1 MAFRGNSDHTLDAK
15 NRLSVP
21 ARHRGELSDRVVL
34 AVPLDLVPCVEIWRP
49 DDHERFFRDALD
61 QLPPLS
67 NERRQLQRFVFGTSH
82 ATDIDSAGRI
92 MVPSP
97 LIGHGQLRKEVVVV
111 GAEDHL
117 EVWDRA
123 QWANQ
128 QPALFEG
135 VAQITARFGH
145 PA

>member
-1 MAFRGNSDHTLDAK
+1 MVFRGNSAHTLDAK

-21 ARHRGELSDRVVL
+21 ARYRGELSERVVL
-34 AVPLDLVPCVEIWRP
+34 AVPLDLAPCVEVWRP
-49 DDHERFFRDALD
+49 DDHDRFFRAALD
-61 QLPPLS
+61 QVPPLS

-82 ATDIDSAGRI
+82 ATDIDSAGRV
-92 MVPSP
+92 MVPGS
-97 LIGHGQLRKEVVVV
+97 LIAHAGLEKELVVV

-117 EVWDRA
+117 ELWDRGR
-123 QWANQ
+123 WADQ